1 MYRGRRYINKRKN
14 YGATLV
20 KQIIVC
26 IIIVILVIVIKKMD
40 IAIVNQGIDNVQAML
55 NKDHTVAEIFQSGKD
70 LAAKVNS
77 VPESVAAAFQR
88 SGSKLAFSP
97 PADEAAVIS
106 TFGEK
111 TSYNAGEAQNGFERG
126 MTFQSDQELQV
137 FSVGGGIVSEI
148 GQSSQY
154 GNYVKIVHGD
164 DIVSIYGGCSQ
175 IYVKSLEKVKK
186 GQLIASVNPEN
197 NGHLSFELWVKDE
210 IVNPAD
216 YIEF

>member
-1 MYRGRRYINKRKN
+1 MRRGRRVTKNRKN
-14 YGATLV
+14 YGATLL
-20 KQIIVC
+20 KQLLVC
-26 IIIVILVIVIKKMD
+26 IVIVLLVILIKKMD
-40 IAIVNQGIDNVQAML
+40 IAIVNQGLDDIQARL
-55 NKDHTVAEIFQSGKD
+55 DRDYKVADIFQSAGEM
-70 LAAKVNS
+70 AAKVRE

-97 PADEAAVIS
+97 PTDSESIIA

-111 TSYNAGEAQNGFERG
+111 TAYFENEQYGFERG
-126 MTFQSDQELQV
+126 MKFQSEKELQV

-148 GQSSQY
+148 GVSDQY
-154 GNYVKIVHGD
+154 GQYIKIVHGD

-186 GQLIASVNPEN
+186 GQLIASVSPEN
-197 NGHLSFELWVKDE
+197 NGYLSFELWVDDE

>member
-1 MYRGRRYINKRKN
+1 MYRGRRYTNKRKN
-14 YGATLV
+14 YGATLT
-20 KQIIVC
+20 KQLIVC

-40 IAIVNQGIDNVQAML
+40 IAIVNQGIDNVQAVL
-55 NKDHTVAEIFQSGKD
+55 NKDFTVAEIFQSGKD
-70 LAAKVNS
+70 LAVKIKN

-111 TSYNAGEAQNGFERG
+111 TSYNAGEVQNGFERG

-154 GNYVKIVHGD
+154 GNFIKIVHGD

-186 GQLIASVNPEN
+186 GQLIASVDPEN

-216 YIEF
+216 YIDF

>member
-1 MYRGRRYINKRKN
+1 MYRGGRYINKRKN
-14 YGATLV
+14 YGATII

-26 IIIVILVIVIKKMD
+26 IIIVILVIVIKQMD
-40 IAIVNQGIDNVQAML
+40 IAIVNQGMDKVQAML
-55 NKDHTVAEIFQSGKD
+55 NKDYTVAEIFQSGKE
-70 LAAKVNS
+70 LAAKVKK
-77 VPESVAAAFQR
+77 VPESVASAFQR

-111 TSYNAGEAQNGFERG
+111 TGYNAGETQAGFERG
-126 MTFQSDQELQV
+126 MKFQSDKELQV
-137 FSVGGGIVSEI
+137 FAVGGGIVSEI
-148 GQSSQY
+148 GESSQY
-154 GNYVKIVHGD
+154 GKYIKVVHGN

-186 GQLIASVNPEN
+186 GQLIASVSPEN